1 MNEEVLVDIDFES
14 KAILFTQKWVIL
26 IVAYVL

>member
-1 MNEEVLVDIDFES
+1 MNEEVLVDSDFES

-26 IVAYVL
+26 IVAHVL